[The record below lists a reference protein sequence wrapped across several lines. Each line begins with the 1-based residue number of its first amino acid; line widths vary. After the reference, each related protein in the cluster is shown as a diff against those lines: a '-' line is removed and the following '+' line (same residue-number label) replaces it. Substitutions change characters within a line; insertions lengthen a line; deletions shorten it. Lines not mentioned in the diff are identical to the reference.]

1 MAEFKKAK
9 VVDGYSLV
17 RAMAHAAEGGGDVRP
32 RLREAGAEASAAPRP
47 AGAAGAG
54 AVAPPV
60 AGSIGKTIQPTRRTI
75 RCFSCGYEFQLS
87 GSIGAIYCSKC
98 REKIDLG
105 DVVVDG
111 ERHTAVRTGGMVHVK
126 PGGVVKSG
134 VQVMA
139 GNVLLEGRLE
149 SGAAVTCTQWLE
161 IGPGAEAT
169 PRQLETRN
177 LRIGPGAEWAVA
189 GKLQVHHLE
198 VLGTLEANVESDG
211 VVTVRAG
218 GHLKGTVR
226 GAHLQVEEGAAL
238 EARMFIWG
246 PERA

>member
-1 MAEFKKAK
+1 MADFKKAK
-9 VVDGYSLV
+9 VVDGFSLV
-17 RAMAHAAEGGGDVRP
+17 RAMAHAAESGADVRP
-32 RLREAGAEASAAPRP
+32 KIKDAGTEAPAAKKPI
-47 AGAAGAG
+47 GAAAAG

-105 DVVVDG
+105 DVVVEG
-111 ERHTAVRTGGMVHVK
+111 EQRTSVRTGGHVHIK
-126 PGGVVKSG
+126 PGGIVKSG
-134 VQVMA
+134 VQIMA
-139 GNVLLEGRLE
+139 GNVLLEGKLE
-149 SGAAVTCTQWLE
+149 PGASIACTQWLE

-177 LRIGPGAEWAVA
+177 MRIAPGADWSAG
-189 GKLQVHHLE
+189 GKLQVNHLE
-198 VLGTLEANVESDG
+198 ILGTLEANIEADG
-211 VVTVRAG
+211 VVSVRAG
-218 GHLKGTVR
+218 GHLKGCVR
-226 GAHLQVEEGAAL
+226 GTHLQVEEGAAV

-246 PERA
+246 PEHA